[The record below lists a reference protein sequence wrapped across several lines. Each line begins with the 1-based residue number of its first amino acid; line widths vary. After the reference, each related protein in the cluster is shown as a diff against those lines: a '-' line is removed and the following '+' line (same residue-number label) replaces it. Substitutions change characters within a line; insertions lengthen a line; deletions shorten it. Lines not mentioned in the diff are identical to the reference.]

1 MFLSA
6 KVQIKMAEKRAF
18 FALFRG
24 FSGKPNEE
32 SKSGRMSRM
41 EDADSAE

>member
-24 FSGKPNEE
+24 FSILPNEE
-32 SKSGRMSRM
+32 PKSGRMSRI
-41 EDADSAE
+41 ERVVLAE

>member
-24 FSGKPNEE
+24 FSSLPNEE
-32 SKSGRMSRM
+32 PKSGRMSRM